1 MSDASAVPSGTLVRL
16 EQQYA
21 WRTALNWTAAI
32 LIAAV
37 FLVAGIWKAT
47 DPERV
52 AVMLSQ
58 LKVPQDLSIPFA
70 ICLGIAETFTGVM
83 LLVPRFRRLGSI
95 AASALLIVFM
105 IYIGIHYN
113 ELRGADCSCFP
124 WLKRTVGPGFFIGDA
139 LMLVLAAGAGIG
151 TQALSGVKVP
161 ALILGAVAVFTLV
174 SFGVNNARHT
184 GTKAP
189 ATIAAEDGKP
199 ISLQQGKVFIYFFN
213 PQCLHCLEAG
223 RRLAAMK
230 WGDTR
235 FIGVPT
241 ENPQFGD
248 WFMNKAGLAGKGPV
262 SKDLDLLKK
271 KFPFDLPPAGVAIE
285 NGYEKSML
293 LQFEDAEPGA
303 TLRKLG
309 FAN

>member
-1 MSDASAVPSGTLVRL
+1 MSDASAVPSGEFVRL
-16 EQQYA
+16 EQQHA

-37 FLVAGIWKAT
+37 FLVAGIWKAS

-58 LKVPQDLSIPFA
+58 LKVPQELSIPFA
-70 ICLGIAETFTGVM
+70 ICLGIAETFTGV
-83 LLVPRFRRLGSI
+83 LLVVPRFRRLGSI
-95 AASALLIVFM
+95 TASALLIIFM
-105 IYIGIHYN
+105 IYIGIHYT

-124 WLKRTVGPGFFIGDA
+124 WLKRTVGPGFFVGDA
-139 LMLVLAAGAGIG
+139 LMLALAAGAGIG
-151 TQALSGVKVP
+151 TQAFRGIKVP
-161 ALILGAVAVFTLV
+161 AIILGAIAVFVLV
-174 SFGVNNARHT
+174 SYGVNAARHT

-189 ATIAAEDGKP
+189 ATITGEDGKT
-199 ISLQQGKVFIYFFN
+199 ISLQDGKVFIYFFN
-213 PQCLHCLEAG
+213 PQCLHCLDAG
-223 RRLAAMK
+223 RKLAALK

-235 FIGVPT
+235 FIGIPT

-248 WFMNKAGLAGKGPV
+248 WFMSKAGLTGKGPV
-262 SKDLDLLKK
+262 AKDLDLLKK
-271 KFPFDLPPAGVAIE
+271 VFPFDLPPAGVAIE
-285 NGYEKSML
+285 DGYEKAML

-303 TLRKLG
+303 TLRKIG

>member
-1 MSDASAVPSGTLVRL
+1 MSEASAVSPGQFARL
-16 EQQYA
+16 EQQHM

-37 FLVAGIWKAT
+37 FLVAGIWKAS

-52 AVMLSQ
+52 AVMLAQ
-58 LKVPQDLSIPFA
+58 LKVPQTFSLPLA

-83 LLVPRFRRLGSI
+83 LLVPRFRRWGSV
-95 AASALLIVFM
+95 AACVLLLAFM
-105 IYIGIHYN
+105 VYIGIHYT

-124 WLKRTVGPGFFIGDA
+124 WLKRTVGPGFFAGDA
-139 LMLVLAAGAGIG
+139 VMLLAAVAAGIG
-151 TQALSGVKVP
+151 TQP
-161 ALILGAVAVFTLV
+161 ANGLKAAGLILGAVAVFGLV
-174 SFGVNNARHT
+174 SYGVNAARHT

-189 ATIAAEDGKP
+189 ATILAEDGKP
-199 ISLQQGKVFIYFFN
+199 LSLQDGKVFIYFFN
-213 PQCLHCLEAG
+213 PQCMHCLEAG
-223 RRLAAMK
+223 RRLAALQ

-248 WFMNKAGLAGKGPV
+248 WFMKKAGLAGRGPV
-262 SKDLDLLKK
+262 SKDLDVLKK
-271 KFPFDLPPAGVAIE
+271 AFPFDLPPAGVAIE
-285 NGYEKSML
+285 NGYRKAML
-293 LQFEDAEPGA
+293 LQFEDAEPSA
-303 TLRKLG
+303 TLKKLG